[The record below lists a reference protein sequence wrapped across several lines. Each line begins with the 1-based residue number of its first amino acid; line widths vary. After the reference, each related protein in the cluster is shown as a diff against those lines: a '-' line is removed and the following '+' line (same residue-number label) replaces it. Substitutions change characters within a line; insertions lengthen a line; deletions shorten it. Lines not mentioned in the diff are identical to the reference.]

1 MKKLMMAVAV
11 ICVAAI
17 TQAASCSW
25 NLAADTGYKYNEGF
39 MINAANISAV
49 QAVLDAGGSDV
60 LTSLAT
66 YRLGNLATANKGG
79 SIASQTVGGL
89 PDSDSG
95 LSYAWVIIQTT
106 DSGRTI
112 TDGTTGYIISAA
124 QTYASLSSAGAI
136 VSGSAT
142 PTAFA
147 INSNLT
153 AAGAL
158 TGTIGAAPE
167 PTSGLLLLL
176 GVAGLALKRKRA

>member
-1 MKKLMMAVAV
+1 MKKLMLAVAV
-11 ICVAAI
+11 ACAAAI
-17 TQAASCSW
+17 TQAASCAW
-25 NLAADTGYKYNEGF
+25 NLTADTGYKYNEGF

-49 QAVLDAGGSDV
+49 QAVLDAGGSGV

-79 SIASQTVGGL
+79 TIAMQTAEV

-124 QTYASLSSAGAI
+124 QTYASLSSASAI

-142 PTAFA
+142 PTPFA